1 MGSGDRLW
9 SRMGGSNII
18 NNDVLDLIGGRPPPP
33 NNSTVEDLSILGERA
48 LLHSGRS
55 SLSSGGD
62 LRSLRGETFAP
73 FGGRPL
79 IPSGETLAALQKTLN
94 HIRETLAPL
103 GGELCSP
110 WGDICSLRGRPLLP
124 SGGGLCSP
132 SCSVEAGMVSLP
144 HSCRVI
150 RLRTLPGCDMEP
162 GLASGSSEAGKCGAC
177 A

>member
-1 MGSGDRLW
+1 M
-9 SRMGGSNII
+9 
-18 NNDVLDLIGGRPPPP
+18 
-33 NNSTVEDLSILGERA
+33 
-48 LLHSGRS
+48 LHSGRS

-62 LRSLRGETFAP
+62 LRSLRGKTFAP

-79 IPSGETLAALQKTLN
+79 IPSGETLAALEKTLN

-110 WGDICSLRGRPLLP
+110 WGDICSLRRRPLLP

-162 GLASGSSEAGKCGAC
+162 GLASGSSEAGKCGALHKNEVSDTFPGQIIRGSGGVKPHSC
-177 A
+177 RWIRSAGGRFADTGIQNPLRGK